1 MLMNKIKSVVRR
13 VVALVAM
20 LWLVGSMNAIA
31 ASVDPSYAPGAP
43 DNPRMKQTT
52 EYRGN
57 VVNGGASALPEDPKA
72 VTKEIDRVTHQ
83 DKSDRPKTTGEWN
96 REKAED
102 APLSKRV
109 KQIGKESK
117 EAFKDFGKVY
127 PDTAERSTD
136 ALKDQS

>member
-1 MLMNKIKSVVRR
+1 MNKIKVTIRR

-20 LWLVGSMNAIA
+20 LWLVSGMNAIA

-43 DNPRMKQTT
+43 AHPSVKQTT

-57 VVNGGASALPEDPKA
+57 VVNGGSSALPDDPKA
-72 VTKEIDRVTHQ
+72 VTKEIEKVTHQ
-83 DKSDRPKTTGEWN
+83 NKSDRPKTTGEWN

-102 APLSKRV
+102 APLGERV

-127 PDTAERSTD
+127 PDTADRSTD
-136 ALKDQS
+136 ALKDQ